1 MMRSPGILMPA
12 FILLVLVYGFACK
25 PKKLEN
31 GRAIAEEV
39 ERRTVKRFTE
49 KQILAET
56 VRVGDS
62 LIRLADSLVHR
73 RLTDSLRQGGIAA
86 ALKSYPPESYPEVQA
101 LASKYGAKAAR
112 QRRSGT
118 THPPGAQAR
127 MLNNTELLY
136 TRAIYLTQTCLPCHG
151 KAIPQADLRQLQERK
166 PLGPFRGLETGDQ
179 AGSWYIPI
187 QRKAILEGLTLKGMK
202 KKPGPG

>member
-1 MMRSPGILMPA
+1 MRCPVILVPV
-12 FILLVLVYGFACK
+12 ILLLVCMSGQSCK

-49 KQILAET
+49 KQILAEA
-56 VRVGDS
+56 VRVGDR
-62 LIRLADSLVHR
+62 LTRLADSLTHR
-73 RLTDSLRQGGIAA
+73 RLPASLRQGGIAA
-86 ALKSYPPESYPEVQA
+86 ALKNYPPASYPEVQA
-101 LASKYGAKAAR
+101 LALKYGAKPAR
-112 QRRSGT
+112 QRRSDT
-118 THPPGAQAR
+118 TLSPGAQAR

-151 KAIPQADLRQLQERK
+151 KAIPPGDLRQLQERK
-166 PLGPFRGLETGDQ
+166 PLGPFRGLQEGDL
-179 AGSWYIPI
+179 AGFWFIPI
-187 QRKAILEGLTLKGMK
+187 QRKAILESLTLKDMK